1 MKKTVY
7 LKKAGVYAAFLLPVF
22 VCGIAGGDTFFN
34 IAVSLVAVTYLLMLN
49 DGMRAA
55 YLLCAV
61 YAVSYAAVGFASALY
76 ATAVFHA
83 CVLLP
88 TAVFRFVVSGKK
100 QIGADIRRLKIKG
113 WTAALSCCALLAC
126 ALYFLLKR
134 IGDAQPFLDGLILA
148 VSVVTSILML
158 KNYLEMWWFNLFS
171 SSCGLCSLFPSGK
184 DWRSRGCRRWFLSSI
199 SAASL
204 NGFKR
209 IEKIMR
215 RQRVGRRAW
224 IY

>member
-61 YAVSYAAVGFASALY
+61 YAVSYAVVGFASALY

-126 ALYFLLKR
+126 A
-134 IGDAQPFLDGLILA
+134 QPY
-148 VSVVTSILML
+148 S
-158 KNYLEMWWFNLFS
+158 
-171 SSCGLCSLFPSGK
+171 
-184 DWRSRGCRRWFLSSI
+184 
-199 SAASL
+199 
-204 NGFKR
+204 
-209 IEKIMR
+209 
-215 RQRVGRRAW
+215 
-224 IY
+224 

>member
-100 QIGADIRRLKIKG
+100 QIGADIRRL
-113 WTAALSCCALLAC
+113 
-126 ALYFLLKR
+126 
-134 IGDAQPFLDGLILA
+134 
-148 VSVVTSILML
+148 
-158 KNYLEMWWFNLFS
+158 
-171 SSCGLCSLFPSGK
+171 
-184 DWRSRGCRRWFLSSI
+184 
-199 SAASL
+199 
-204 NGFKR
+204 
-209 IEKIMR
+209 
-215 RQRVGRRAW
+215 
-224 IY
+224 